1 MYDRLEPFREL
12 EYSANMELLL
22 GTLNEQKKRKPSPIV
37 NDMVKACLEVVY
49 YVNGL
54 HINRRAYE
62 AIIREQANSN
72 LELKIKIQELEKQL
86 KKYEI

>member
-37 NDMVKACLEVVY
+37 IDMVKACLEVVY

-62 AIIREQANSN
+62 AIIREQAESN
-72 LELKIKIQELEKQL
+72 LALKIKIQELQEEL
-86 KKYEI
+86 KKYEL